1 MLPHSSFNLFND
13 HGEGW
18 GAPDTRARLGKAQ
31 KQPVEMTEWSDNIP
45 EIRGKPRNR
54 LKLQLVSFTMEKF
67 VLHSV

>member
-1 MLPHSSFNLFND
+1 MEKG
-13 HGEGW
+13 GERQ
-18 GAPDTRARLGKAQ
+18 TRARLGKAR

-54 LKLQLVSFTMEKF
+54 LKSQLVSFTMENF